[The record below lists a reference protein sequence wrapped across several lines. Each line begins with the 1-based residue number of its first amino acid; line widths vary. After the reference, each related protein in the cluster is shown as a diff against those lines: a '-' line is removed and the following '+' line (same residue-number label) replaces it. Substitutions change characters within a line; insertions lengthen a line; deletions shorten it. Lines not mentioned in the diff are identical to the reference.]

1 MATEKKNVVEPRDIK
16 VPESDLIRAAYKLLD
31 MGCDP
36 NSPSFRANYGHLNLK
51 IK

>member
-1 MATEKKNVVEPRDIK
+1 MKTERNLIEPRDIK
-16 VPESDLIRAAYKLLD
+16 VLETDLERAAYKLLD

-36 NSPSFRANYGHLNLK
+36 NSRTFQSMYGHLNLK